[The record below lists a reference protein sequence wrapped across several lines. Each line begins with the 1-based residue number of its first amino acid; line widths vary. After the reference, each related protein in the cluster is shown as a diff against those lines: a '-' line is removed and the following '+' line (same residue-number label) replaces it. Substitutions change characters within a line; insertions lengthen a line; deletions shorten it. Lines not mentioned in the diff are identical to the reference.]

1 MNKSIIII
9 GGGIAGLNAGI
20 ELLQHGYDVT
30 IFEKNAEVGGLCYG
44 YFVDGYSIDACL
56 HWLMGTKPNTTL
68 NTLWRNIDAL
78 NDEVEVSNL
87 PSFCTFI
94 YKGTKVTFG
103 RDLDEEEAHWKELSP
118 EDEDA
123 IKVFFESVRGLKQL
137 WILTQSEK
145 HPRLSMKLINSLPN
159 PARIFGAMKQSRK
172 DYAKKFKHP
181 ALRFAI
187 ENAMTGYNNAFFFL
201 QVYGLFASGDGDV
214 PYGGAYAMV
223 QRIKT
228 RYLSLGGKLRLN
240 VPVTHL
246 ETKFGRVLY
255 AESLGERFEAD
266 YFIAALDPHIAFEKL
281 FDGKRSCF
289 TYKDLDRHI
298 ENYTVSG
305 CFCVYIKV
313 KDFNGDIATPTA
325 IEIDKVRVGKKNVDA
340 LLVRPYAFDP
350 LVQKEGG
357 TVISLFVDQDQDD
370 YAYFLKNKEPKK
382 ENARIVDDLVE
393 AFLQAYPQYRGKTEV
408 LDSFGPLEL
417 HEQTGTSYGS
427 IQSYSFT
434 AKGSFYIHPGKISG
448 LDNFYFCGQWN
459 RAIGGT
465 PTAMLVSHD
474 VVKKLLR
481 KDKSIVTKSADF
493 ISSLAKTNKEER

>member
-1 MNKSIIII
+1 MKKSVLII
-9 GGGIAGLNAGI
+9 GAGIAGLNAGI
-20 ELLQHGYDVT
+20 ELLQHNYDVS
-30 IFEKNAEVGGLCYG
+30 IYEKNEEVGGLCSG

-68 NTLWRNIDAL
+68 HALWRNVDAL
-78 NDEVEVSNL
+78 NDEVEVSHL
-87 PSFCTFI
+87 PYFCSFV
-94 YKGTKVTFG
+94 YKGTTVTFG
-103 RDLDEEEAHWKELSP
+103 RDLDEEEARWKEISP
-118 EDEDA
+118 EDEEA
-123 IKVFFESVRGLKQL
+123 IAAFFDSVSGLREL

-145 HPRLSMKLINSLPN
+145 HPRLSMKLISSLPN
-159 PARIFGAMKQSRK
+159 PARIYRSMKQSRK

-214 PYGGAYAMV
+214 PFGGAYAMT
-223 QRIKT
+223 QRIKA
-228 RYLSLGGKLRLN
+228 RYLSLGGKLYLN
-240 VPVTHL
+240 SPIDRL
-246 ETKFGRVLY
+246 ETKNLRVVY
-255 AESLGERFEAD
+255 AESEGKQIKAD
-266 YFIAALDPHIAFEKL
+266 YFIAALDPHIAFKKL
-281 FDGKRSCF
+281 FEGKRSSVA
-289 TYKDLDRHI
+289 YKNLDKNIKKH
-298 ENYTVSG
+298 TVSS

-313 KDFNGDIATPTA
+313 KGFQNDIATPTA
-325 IEIDKVRVGKKNVDA
+325 IEIPVVRVGKKRVNA
-340 LLVRPYAFDP
+340 LLIRPYAFDP

-370 YAYFLKNKEPKK
+370 YAYFLAKKDPKK
-382 ENARIVDDLVE
+382 EHKRIVNELLE
-393 AFLQAYPQYRGKTEV
+393 SFLNAYPQYQGKTEV

-434 AKGSFYIHPGKISG
+434 AKGAFFLRSGKVSG
-448 LDNFYFCGQWN
+448 LNNFYFCGQWN

-465 PTAMLVSHD
+465 PTAMLTSHE

-481 KDKSIVTKSADF
+481 KEKNIAKKGVEFVRKIVK
-493 ISSLAKTNKEER
+493 KH